1 MRSFLILFVCL
12 AGASFS
18 AAGTDSTQV
27 RLSTAAVLDFQGRG
41 VSWSDAKVL
50 TDRFRVELFQRKAY
64 RMLEREKMNEVL
76 KEQGFQQ
83 SGACEQNECAV
94 EVGKLLGVQK
104 MITGMISHIGSTWTV
119 TARVV
124 DVQNGEIL
132 QTAVLDRSGDV
143 DGLLQPGMAD
153 LAERLR
159 DASTSQATSGT
170 TAKPFNPSTKPQ
182 TTGKV
187 GLIPLP
193 DFGAGFQNFGHQ
205 ETDGSTSFLQVGVIP
220 GLQLVPD
227 TRGINGVALSLP
239 WSQCKWVRGVQAG
252 LVNEATQSMTGIQ
265 AGVVNMG
272 GGSVSFLQAGAVN
285 QAGSLTGFQAGVF
298 NWAGEARGLQIGL
311 VNYTR
316 NLKGVQVG
324 FINVALKGAFSP
336 VFPFVNGTF

>member
-1 MRSFLILFVCL
+1 MRSFLFLVIGLWC
-12 AGASFS
+12 ASIH

-50 TDRFRVELFQRKAY
+50 TDRFRVELFQRKAF

-94 EVGKLLGVQK
+94 EVGKLLGVQR

-119 TARVV
+119 TARIV
-124 DVQNGEIL
+124 DVQSGEIL
-132 QTAVLDRSGDV
+132 QTAVLDRTGDV

-153 LAERLR
+153 LAERLQE
-159 DASTSQATSGT
+159 ASGNREASPT
-170 TAKPFNPSTKPQ
+170 TVAKAAAPKTQTK
-182 TTGKV
+182 GNV

-193 DFGAGFQNFGHQ
+193 DFGAGFHDFGHQ
-205 ETDGSTSFLQVGVIP
+205 ETDGSTSFLQVGIIP
-220 GLQLVPD
+220 GVQMVAD

-239 WSQCKWVRGVQAG
+239 WSQCKWVKGVQAG
-252 LVNEATQSMTGIQ
+252 LVNQTTLSMAGVQ
-265 AGVVNMG
+265 AGVVNLG
-272 GGSVSFLQAGAVN
+272 GGSVGFLQAGAVN
-285 QAGSLTGFQAGVF
+285 QANSLAGFQVGVV
-298 NWAGEARGLQIGL
+298 NWAQETRGLQVGL

-316 NLKGVQVG
+316 SLKGIQVG
-324 FINVALKGAFSP
+324 FVNVALKGAFSP
-336 VFPFVNGTF
+336 FFPFVNGTF